1 MLKFDIGKI
10 LELESFLAAA
20 PDITRRSASYAMND
34 VLSGSGLARYRKAV
48 SREVRFPAGYA
59 DEKITFGSPATPT
72 RLEASIIARQRPTS
86 LARFATSGSVGS
98 KGGITVRVKGGS
110 TFMPGAFLV
119 RLRAG
124 NALTDDGFNIGLA
137 VRLKEGTVLNKR
149 DTSRMVHLE
158 NNVVLLYGPSVDQIL
173 RNEVSEA
180 ETPEVI
186 QAVATE
192 YFRQFARLSNGR

>member
-1 MLKFDIGKI
+1 MLKFDIGKV
-10 LELESFLAAA
+10 LELESFLAAT
-20 PDITRRSASYAMND
+20 PDITRRAASFAMND

-48 SREVRFPAGYA
+48 GREVNFPAGYA
-59 DEKITFGSPATPT
+59 DEKITFGSPATPS
-72 RLEASIIARQRPTS
+72 RLEASVIGRQRPTS

-124 NALTDDGFNIGLA
+124 NTLTDDGFNVGLA
-137 VRLKEGTVLNKR
+137 VRLKEGTVLKKR

-158 NNVVLLYGPSVDQIL
+158 SNVVLLYGPSVDQIL

-192 YFRQFARLSNGR
+192 FYRQFARLSNG